1 MTVHSFAHS
10 GQENM
15 LNYKRSHNREASRI
29 IKSWRLLLPHMT
41 SKTSDKYIATFAQPA
56 KTTCK
61 SDFPLQSTCPVSSS
75 QLSLSTM
82 EHTIGYEP
90 DKTMKKDRRHVTEY
104 SQNIAAVSKKQLHF
118 VHLTIYSQ
126 DTNDTGRNAR
136 GSPAAIS
143 FFVSILLD
151 NL

>member
-10 GQENM
+10 GQENI

-61 SDFPLQSTCPVSSS
+61 SEFHP
-75 QLSLSTM
+75 
-82 EHTIGYEP
+82 
-90 DKTMKKDRRHVTEY
+90 
-104 SQNIAAVSKKQLHF
+104 
-118 VHLTIYSQ
+118 TIYL
-126 DTNDTGRNAR
+126 
-136 GSPAAIS
+136 PS
-143 FFVSILLD
+143 FLASTPPLHHGTYYTL
-151 NL
+151 

>member
-10 GQENM
+10 GQENI

-75 QLSLSTM
+75 QLPLSTM
-82 EHTIGYEP
+82 EHTIRYEP
-90 DKTMKKDRRHVTEY
+90 DKTMKKDRWHVTEY
-104 SQNIAAVSKKQLHF
+104 SQNIAAVSKNNYILFIIRFIHKIPMTQAGMR
-118 VHLTIYSQ
+118 V
-126 DTNDTGRNAR
+126 AR
-136 GSPAAIS
+136 QQQSRS
-143 FFVSILLD
+143 L
-151 NL
+151 